1 MADAKT
7 EEMSS
12 SAARDEI
19 LSQHARLRDL
29 LSRAGALAER
39 ASQSTGGLDALRG
52 AAQDL
57 YDALAAHVTFEDEV
71 LPAAL
76 RDVIGWGDVIHH
88 KMEEDHLRQ
97 RQELALAISTIG
109 PNGLSG
115 AALIENVRAFARTL
129 AIDMESEERGLL
141 QADLDAI
148 ASDSRGG

>member
-1 MADAKT
+1 MANGQT

-29 LSRAGALAER
+29 ISRVVALAER
-39 ASQSTGGLDALRG
+39 ATRSSNRLDALRE
-52 AAQDL
+52 AARAL
-57 YDALAAHVTFEDEV
+57 HDALVAHVSFEEEV

-76 RDVIGWGDVIHH
+76 RDVIGWGDVIQH

-97 RQELALAISTIG
+97 RQYLARAISAIG
-109 PNGLSG
+109 PSGLSG
-115 AALIENVRAFARTL
+115 TALIENVREFTTAL
-129 AIDMESEERGLL
+129 AIDMESEERSLL

-148 ASDSRGG
+148 ASESRGG